1 MGDYFT
7 WLTIPHKNAEPGE
20 AQRDIEIEGEILSEI
35 AYLIPSGC
43 CALASWALFYGIKQI
58 YPEPEGEWVTGDDLY
73 KPVPLKWPMP
83 ESKVKLT
90 IKGLNLDDVYP
101 HTIYLWLLTAPEEEA
116 RPWKIIADFV
126 AILKKLMG
134 V

>member
-7 WLTIPHKNAEPGE
+7 SLEIPESKPAEDPAE
-20 AQRDIEIEGEILSEI
+20 TEITVEGEVLSEI

-58 YPEPEGEWVTGDDLY
+58 YPETEGSWVTGDDLY
-73 KPVPLKWPMP
+73 REVALKWPMP
-83 ESKVKLT
+83 ELKVTLT
-90 IKGLNLDDVYP
+90 IKGYNLDSENP
-101 HTIYLWLLTAPEEEA
+101 HTIYLWLLTRPEEEA
-116 RPWKIIADFV
+116 RPWKVISDFV
-126 AILKKLMG
+126 AILKRLIG

>member
-1 MGDYFT
+1 M
-7 WLTIPHKNAEPGE
+7 
-20 AQRDIEIEGEILSEI
+20 
-35 AYLIPSGC
+35 
-43 CALASWALFYGIKQI
+43 
-58 YPEPEGEWVTGDDLY
+58 TGDDLY